1 MVCGIYGIRHSSGK
15 MYIGKSTN
23 IAKRFIRH
31 RCLLKAHKHYNC
43 HLQRAWDKY
52 GSIDFEFLILEECSS
67 DELTHKEQNWV
78 DGTSSKYNHILDVI
92 KNSGPTNPFFGKKH
106 NNETKIKMSKAKE
119 NKYVGHNNPNFGRKH
134 SVDSKIK
141 MAEGISKKLTKEIVL
156 VIKELLKRNEMSHQ
170 QIADRFNVSRTVV
183 TRIASGSRWASV
195 TDGAMSRE
203 HVGNKKG
210 KTLGKQHRERIGK
223 AHKNMKYKKAKKENV

>member
-1 MVCGIYGIRHSSGK
+1 
-15 MYIGKSTN
+15 
-23 IAKRFIRH
+23 
-31 RCLLKAHKHYNC
+31 
-43 HLQRAWDKY
+43 
-52 GSIDFEFLILEECSS
+52 
-67 DELTHKEQNWV
+67 
-78 DGTSSKYNHILDVI
+78 
-92 KNSGPTNPFFGKKH
+92 
-106 NNETKIKMSKAKE
+106 
-119 NKYVGHNNPNFGRKH
+119 
-134 SVDSKIK
+134 
-141 MAEGISKKLTKEIVL
+141 
-156 VIKELLKRNEMSHQ
+156 MSHQ